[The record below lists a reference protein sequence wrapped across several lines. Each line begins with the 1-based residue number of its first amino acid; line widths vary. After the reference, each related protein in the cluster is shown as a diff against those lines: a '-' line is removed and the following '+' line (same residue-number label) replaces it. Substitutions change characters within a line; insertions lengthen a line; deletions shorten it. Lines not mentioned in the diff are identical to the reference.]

1 MRLPIPR
8 IPVVSNG
15 MANPVHT
22 IAGDNDDD
30 GFTLIELI
38 VVITLIGVLAA
49 VVGPRFASTDV
60 YEQRTFYDDVLQ
72 AIRFAEAKANGS
84 GCLTQIAFNSGGFA
98 VQIDSDCDSSNGMSA
113 TAVTNPDGF
122 SSGYTQRQ
130 APPSGIAY
138 SYTVN
143 PLVFD
148 ARGRA
153 LNSSLSVLATPA
165 QITIGSR
172 TITVE
177 GSTGYV
183 H

>member
-1 MRLPIPR
+1 MLLAPSVW
-8 IPVVSNG
+8 PVVNNG
-15 MANPVHT
+15 MVNHARYV
-22 IAGDNDDD
+22 AGRVDDN

-72 AIRFAEAKANGS
+72 AIRFAEAKASGS
-84 GCLTQIAFNSGGFA
+84 GCLTQVAFNSGGFA

-130 APPSGIAY
+130 APPSGTAY
-138 SYTVN
+138 NYNVN

-153 LNSSLSVLATPA
+153 LNSGL
-165 QITIGSR
+165 
-172 TITVE
+172 TVE